1 MLLKDISLHR
11 HLSITIQGEDDVF
24 ATVQTIDFDFW
35 TKVFLKHFCC
45 RDRNNIFPP
54 LWKILK
60 GQTKVMEAKLRC
72 DSCERCAEVNWGK
85 IGLWRVVTATHLS
98 LTSLLPPVF
107 RSYHFFLELSSHF
120 LTCAAITYIMD
131 GTGWIQI
138 QLISSK
144 IFLRFELL
152 DWSANPSIR

>member
-85 IGLWRVVTATHLS
+85 IGLWRVVTATHITPPTSFQILS
-98 LTSLLPPVF
+98 FLLRTVF
-107 RSYHFFLELSSHF
+107 SFLNMCSNNVHHGWNWLDPDSVDF
-120 LTCAAITYIMD
+120 LQD
-131 GTGWIQI
+131 
-138 QLISSK
+138 ISPLWAFRLVGQPK
-144 IFLRFELL
+144 H
-152 DWSANPSIR
+152 